1 MVYTVFFIPSL
12 PKASCHRCETPS
24 MATDAGKRN
33 ILEGQAM
40 MYQRVE

>member
-12 PKASCHRCETPS
+12 PKASCHRCETP
-24 MATDAGKRN
+24 TDAGKRN